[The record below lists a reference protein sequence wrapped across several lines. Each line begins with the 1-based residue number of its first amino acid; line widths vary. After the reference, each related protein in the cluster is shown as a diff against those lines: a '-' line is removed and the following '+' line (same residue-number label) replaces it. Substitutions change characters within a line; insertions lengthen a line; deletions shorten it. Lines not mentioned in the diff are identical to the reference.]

1 MDSLEKDVN
10 HCLVMPYA
18 PMPAILWCLAC
29 IDFLGAL
36 LTGQASKKI
45 PGTNTNVN
53 TTENSQIYMIS
64 YMDYT
69 QEQAELIQRIF
80 RHKLVHLAQPGPLSL
95 YKGKTVVWR
104 YDHDFNPNHLIL
116 ENFSP
121 PNITKIKPGWQ
132 EHVDQRFTLGINQFV
147 QDIKKSVFKSDGYLD
162 KLKTEA
168 DIREQFRIAIQDV
181 YAPQEIKNK
190 VTNSTP

>member
-10 HCLVMPYA
+10 HCLVKPYA
-18 PMPAILWCLAC
+18 PMPAILWCIAC

-36 LTGQASKKI
+36 LAGQASKKI

-53 TTENSQIYMIS
+53 TTENSQKYMIS
-64 YMDYT
+64 YMDYS
-69 QEQAELIQRIF
+69 QEQVELIQGIF

-116 ENFSP
+116 E
-121 PNITKIKPGWQ
+121 
-132 EHVDQRFTLGINQFV
+132 VFTLLI
-147 QDIKKSVFKSDGYLD
+147 L
-162 KLKTEA
+162 LK
-168 DIREQFRIAIQDV
+168 
-181 YAPQEIKNK
+181 
-190 VTNSTP
+190 